1 VQGRHG
7 AIMEGGPMGFCGLG
21 LGFKAG
27 ISGLWFAYYSVP
39 ESGRDIAIMC
49 RTMVEHCSHGKIYR
63 MRCPNGEFWTLALQ

>member
-7 AIMEGGPMGFCGLG
+7 AIIVGGPMGFCGLG

-39 ESGRDIAIMC
+39 
-49 RTMVEHCSHGKIYR
+49 
-63 MRCPNGEFWTLALQ
+63 